1 MLIKERK
8 RLFEKLVE
16 AQRERSKAE
25 MMLASAANKNS
36 VGEGAS
42 KRETFDIFLC
52 CHNANKRE
60 KSDCLKSWSKHNVNV
75 PKQR

>member
-1 MLIKERK
+1 
-8 RLFEKLVE
+8 
-16 AQRERSKAE
+16 
-25 MMLASAANKNS
+25 MLASAANKNS

-60 KSDCLKSWSKHNVNV
+60 KATV
-75 PKQR
+75 